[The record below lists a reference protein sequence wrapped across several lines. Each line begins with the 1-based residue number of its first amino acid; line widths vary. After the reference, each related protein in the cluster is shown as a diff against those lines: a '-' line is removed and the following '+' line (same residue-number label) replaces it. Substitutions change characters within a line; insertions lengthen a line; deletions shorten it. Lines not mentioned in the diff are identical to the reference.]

1 MRRRRCSGQTL
12 ALLAAFTDSPLEWR
26 HGYDLSKAT
35 GLKSGTLY
43 PILMR
48 LSDRGLLETR
58 WQSSP
63 QPGRP
68 PRHLYRLTSEGL
80 AYADDEL
87 EARSSRNARR
97 REEPR
102 MTRA

>member
-12 ALLAAFTDSPLEWR
+12 TLLAAFADSPLEWR

-35 GLKSGTLY
+35 GIKSGTLY

-48 LSDRGLLETR
+48 LNDRRLLETR
-58 WQSSP
+58 WETSS
-63 QPGRP
+63 QAGRP

-80 AYADDEL
+80 AYAEDEL
-87 EARSSRNARR
+87 AACASRN
-97 REEPR
+97 EPAVAKG
-102 MTRA
+102 RA

>member
-12 ALLAAFTDSPLEWR
+12 TLLAALAESPLEWR

-58 WQSSP
+58 WQPST

-68 PRHLYRLTSEGL
+68 PRHLYRLTSEGV
-80 AYADDEL
+80 AYAEDEL
-87 EARSSRNARR
+87 GACASRN
-97 REEPR
+97 EPAAAKG
-102 MTRA
+102 RA